1 MRYSGCYLQPREV
14 LDLSG
19 TWHYSLEDDKTRR
32 QEIQVPSNWHLAGLS
47 NHHGTVWFR
56 RHFPFPAPL
65 GDRMA
70 HLRFLGVDYYA
81 RVWLN
86 GSYLGSHE
94 GYFQPFEFDVS
105 QVLQAEND
113 LLVEVNSPKEEPQA
127 WLEGKR
133 LIKGIFNMSDC
144 RPGAWNPDL
153 GQDGNTGGI
162 WNRVELVVTDPT
174 HLDHM
179 QISPL
184 ILSDGT
190 ARLNIDVSLHSASVQ
205 EIDLLVRV
213 KHLSEL
219 SLVCETRKKVSLVSG
234 HNHHL
239 FIEVVEKPKLWW
251 SWDRGEQN
259 LYTVEITLER
269 DGQVFDRFEDR
280 CGIREIYI
288 DEKGAWYLNGE
299 RIFPRGT
306 NFIPTQWLSEYSEEK
321 IVRDISLLKEAN
333 VNAIRV
339 HAHVNREE
347 LYYACDEAGLLVW
360 QDFSLQWVYNDSDP
374 EFDDAAASQIQ
385 EMVRFLYNHPSIV
398 AWACH
403 NEPHRNLDTLDHIL
417 LTIVKESDATRPV
430 FQASTAESHTYPGW
444 YWGHYQEFRE
454 APARPLV
461 TEFGAQ
467 ALPCLELLQD
477 IFTPE
482 ELFPPKWDKWAYH
495 CFSYHE
501 MFRIAQVEMG
511 NDIQSFIRNTQDYQ
525 ARLLQF
531 AIESYR
537 RQKYHLVYGLFQFMF
552 IDGWPSI
559 TWSVVDYYRKPKKG
573 FYALKQAYQPVL
585 ISIENREEKVSI
597 GSLANFGISI
607 VNDLNKEFQGARWSV
622 RIKDP
627 QGKILDEL
635 HGEVDVPLD
644 SVTVLGDALRP
655 TWRWR
660 VPFESEEG
668 EYRAEAELISAQGE
682 ILSTN
687 NIPFYVYSTPGW
699 ARRY

>member
-1 MRYSGCYLQPREV
+1 MAYSGRYLQPREV

-19 TWHYSLEDDKTRR
+19 TWHYSLEGDKTRR
-32 QEIQVPSNWHLAGLS
+32 QEMQVPSNWHLAGL
-47 NHHGTVWFR
+47 NNYHGTVWFR
-56 RHFPFPAPL
+56 RHFPFSDPL
-65 GDRMA
+65 GDRKV
-70 HLRFLGVDYYA
+70 HLRFLGVDYYT

-113 LLVEVNSPKEEPQA
+113 LLVEVNSPKEEPQV

-162 WNRVELVVTDPT
+162 WNRVELVVTDPVYI
-174 HLDHM
+174 DHM

-190 ARLNIDVSLHSASVQ
+190 ARLNIDVSLYSASIQ
-205 EIDLLVRV
+205 EVDVLLKV
-213 KHLSEL
+213 KHLPESEQVCQTKKRL
-219 SLVCETRKKVSLVSG
+219 NLVPG

-239 FIEVVEKPKLWW
+239 FIEVVEEPKLWW

-259 LYTVEITLER
+259 LYTVEVILER

-288 DEKGAWYLNGE
+288 DEKGKWYLNGE
-299 RIFPRGT
+299 QIFPRGT

-321 IVRDISLLKEAN
+321 IAHDISLLKEAN

-339 HAHVNREE
+339 HAHVNRKE
-347 LYYACDEAGLLVW
+347 LYHACDEAGLLVW
-360 QDFSLQWVYNDSDP
+360 QDFSLQWVYDDSDP
-374 EFDDAAASQIQ
+374 EFDDAAASQAR
-385 EMVRFLYNHPSIV
+385 EMTRFLYNHPSIV
-398 AWACH
+398 VWACQ
-403 NEPHRNLDTLDHIL
+403 NEPHRNFDTLDPIL
-417 LTIVKESDATRPV
+417 LTIIKESDATRPV

-495 CFSYHE
+495 CFRYHE

-511 NDIQSFIRNTQDYQ
+511 SDIDTFIENSQDYQ

-531 AIESYR
+531 AIENYR
-537 RQKYHLVYGLFQFMF
+537 RQKYRLVYGLFQFMF

-573 FYALKQAYQPVL
+573 FYALKQAYQPIL
-585 ISIENREEKVSI
+585 ISIENREEKIII
-597 GSLANFGISI
+597 GSLANFGITI
-607 VNDLNKEFQGARWSV
+607 VNDLNKEFRGASWSL

-627 QGKILDEL
+627 DGKDLDEI
-635 HGEVDVPLD
+635 HGEVDVPSD
-644 SVTVLGDALRP
+644 SVTVLGNALRP
-655 TWRWR
+655 TWQWR
-660 VPFESEEG
+660 VPEGSKEG
-668 EYRAEAELISAQGE
+668 EYKAEGELISNHGE
-682 ILSTN
+682 ILSRN
-687 NIPFYVYSTPGW
+687 SISFYAYLTPGSP
-699 ARRY
+699 RRY